1 MSKLPEKFPEY
12 SIMYKTISNQI
23 RILEKT
29 KENADENKINEI
41 QEKIK
46 KYQTELDKIKKMFPE
61 NFFEDKTD
69 YS

>member
-1 MSKLPEKFPEY
+1 MDKLPEKFPEY

-29 KENADENKINEI
+29 KENAEENKINEI
-41 QEKIK
+41 QDKIK
-46 KYQTELDKIKKMFPE
+46 NYQTELNKIKKMFPE
-61 NFFEDKTD
+61 NFFEDKID